1 MTLLKH
7 AYSYSFSC
15 DGVVLGY
22 YMIQFHKINLNICPE
37 SIGDYYARIDYC
49 MAMHIGL
56 LAVDSKFQK
65 KRIGT
70 NVLKTLIKMVKNYSK
85 SLPIRLI
92 TIDALKEFSEW
103 YIEIGFTYFD
113 EKDLQ
118 DEKSTISMYIDC
130 IELVSMEKIK
140 EYQECY

>member
-1 MTLLKH
+1 MC
-7 AYSYSFSC
+7 SS
-15 DGVVLGY
+15 D
-22 YMIQFHKINLNICPE
+22 
-37 SIGDYYARIDYC
+37 
-49 MAMHIGL
+49 
-56 LAVDSKFQK
+56 
-65 KRIGT
+65 
-70 NVLKTLIKMVKNYSK
+70 
-85 SLPIRLI
+85 
-92 TIDALKEFSEW
+92 LKEFSEW